1 MMHKPDS
8 QLLSEIELFFG
19 SSGLLDTLAS
29 FVKAL
34 PRKRGQGLRPLVLAP

>member
-29 FVKAL
+29 RFGGIIGEDYTSEPKA
-34 PRKRGQGLRPLVLAP
+34 R